1 MRKVGTRRLL
11 LAYARRNPDVGYCQ
25 AMNFFAAML
34 LLMMPEEN
42 AFWTLVGMID
52 GYFYF
57 DGYFTTDMIESQVT
71 TLRNQP
77 VKFTTQDT
85 QSCN

>member
-42 AFWTLVGMID
+42 AFWYAFTCHLSLLLLNLIKLNAVLFLVI
-52 GYFYF
+52 
-57 DGYFTTDMIESQVT
+57 
-71 TLRNQP
+71 LR
-77 VKFTTQDT
+77 
-85 QSCN
+85 

>member
-11 LAYARRNPDVGYCQ
+11 LAYAWRNPDVGYCQ
-25 AMNFFAAML
+25 AMNFFAARL

-52 GYFYF
+52 GYFHF
-57 DGYFTTDMIESQVT
+57 DGYFTIDMIESQVYLLII
-71 TLRNQP
+71 LR
-77 VKFTTQDT
+77 F
-85 QSCN
+85 

>member
-57 DGYFTTDMIESQVT
+57 DGYFTTDMIESQVYLLII
-71 TLRNQP
+71 LR
-77 VKFTTQDT
+77 F
-85 QSCN
+85 